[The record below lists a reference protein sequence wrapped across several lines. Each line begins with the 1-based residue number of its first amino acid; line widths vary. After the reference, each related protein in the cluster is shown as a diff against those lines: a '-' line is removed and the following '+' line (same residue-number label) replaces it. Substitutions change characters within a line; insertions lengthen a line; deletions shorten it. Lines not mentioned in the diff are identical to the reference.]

1 MKTEIK
7 VTLSSV
13 EAAVLLVVLRE
24 KVDSLEKS
32 LPTSEIDTN
41 SLYRVCL
48 ELCYDLTLGDFN
60 GIIE

>member
-13 EAAVLLVVLRE
+13 EAAVLLDVLRE

-32 LPTSEIDTN
+32 FSMSELDTN

-48 ELCYDLTLGDFN
+48 GLCYDLTFGDFN
-60 GIIE
+60 GCIE

>member
-13 EAAVLLVVLRE
+13 EAAVFLEVLRE
-24 KVDSLEKS
+24 KIDSLEKN
-32 LPTSEIDTN
+32 LPMSDLDTN

-48 ELCYDLTLGDFN
+48 ELCYDLTLGDFK
-60 GIIE
+60 GSIE